1 MEAKMKNV
9 IPLVTPATEKEQDFK
24 QKARIIKF
32 PEIHKIRPRQK
43 SAHKSSQVKITAHYL
58 YYRGQ
63 KIPIS
68 RFEKAGY
75 GKLLRLLVKEIF

>member
-1 MEAKMKNV
+1 MKN
-9 IPLVTPATEKEQDFK
+9 ILPLAQNQKELEEEKQTEQ

-32 PEIHKIRPRQK
+32 PDIQLMEKAEPEHG
-43 SAHKSSQVKITAHYL
+43 KSSRVKITTHYL
-58 YYRGQ
+58 YYRDK

-75 GKLLRLLVKEIF
+75 GKLLRLLVKEIS

>member
-1 MEAKMKNV
+1 MKN
-9 IPLVTPATEKEQDFK
+9 ILPLAQIELEEEKQTEQ

-32 PEIHKIRPRQK
+32 PEIRVIEKAEPTPDKSPR
-43 SAHKSSQVKITAHYL
+43 VKITTHYL
-58 YYRGQ
+58 YYRDK

-75 GKLLRLLVKEIF
+75 GKLLRLLVKEIS